1 MRFHSGHSMRQLF
14 LSTVYWLNWNLKG
27 WFLWMVENWRTQSKT
42 PRTRM
47 RTNNNFNPHVT
58 PGRESDLRHNKGR
71 WVLTPLCHPPP
82 KFPLSRFSISKGV
95 LQDNLVLLT
104 VFPDCFSY
112 FSSSFCQKMYHYCK
126 EKLPRDHC
134 WNRKGLHYMW
144 IAPRPDQAAPD
155 WLGSYHVGMELLI
168 LLQPLQY
175 GLFNQVLTKRICLT
189 IKSFFNWWLFPL
201 FS

>member
-14 LSTVYWLNWNLKG
+14 LSSVYWLNWNLKG

-47 RTNNNFNPHVT
+47 RTNNNLNPHVT

-82 KFPLSRFSISKGV
+82 PKFPLSRFSISKEV

-104 VFPDCFSY
+104 VFPDCFLTSHHHSARKCIIIVKRNYPVITAGIERAYIARDLHQDLVKLHQIDLGHIMLEWSY
-112 FSSSFCQKMYHYCK
+112 LCYYNHSSVAYQTS
-126 EKLPRDHC
+126 
-134 WNRKGLHYMW
+134 
-144 IAPRPDQAAPD
+144 
-155 WLGSYHVGMELLI
+155 
-168 LLQPLQY
+168 PLT
-175 GLFNQVLTKRICLT
+175 L
-189 IKSFFNWWLFPL
+189 
-201 FS
+201 